1 MLGDLLYEET
11 GQTTGVRVL
20 SSEGGE
26 TEVEISLQTQ
36 GTIQGVAQ
44 HSLWTYRSKTR
55 ADGTILGGGTG
66 FMTTADGDVI
76 HMIGHGAAKS
86 ASPDGSVKYRGAIF
100 YQTASEKL
108 AALNGA
114 VGVFEYDV
122 AGDGS
127 TAGKFWE
134 WK

>member
-1 MLGDLLYEET
+1 MLGELIYEET
-11 GQTTGVRVL
+11 GQTTGIRVL

-36 GTIQGVAQ
+36 GTVHGVSEQ
-44 HSLWTYRSKTR
+44 SLWTYRSKTR
-55 ADGTILGGGTG
+55 ADGTILGGGVG

-76 HMIGHGAAKS
+76 HMTGHGAAKS
-86 ASPDGSVKYRGAIF
+86 AGPDGSVKYRGAIF
-100 YQTASEKL
+100 FNTTSDKHP
-108 AALNGA
+108 ALNGA

-122 AGDGS
+122 AADGS
-127 TAGKFWE
+127 ASTRAWE